1 MNDKRSNKVKFKDS
15 LGIEESIEDERNNK
29 VEDKSKPH
37 VRLLVPLL

>member
-1 MNDKRSNKVKFKDS
+1 MNDTIEFKDL